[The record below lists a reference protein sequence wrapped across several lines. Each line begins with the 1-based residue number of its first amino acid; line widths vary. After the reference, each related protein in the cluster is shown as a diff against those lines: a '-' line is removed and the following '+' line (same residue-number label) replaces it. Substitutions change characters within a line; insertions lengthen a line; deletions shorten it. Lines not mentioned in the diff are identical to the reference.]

1 VWIVNCIASLRYLS
15 VKDKLKLGETYIFFL
30 KKKNRKEKGK
40 GSHAR
45 STLFLFLSH
54 IAPHP
59 VFHFLVSHSLS
70 LAPHRTAPPSLHR
83 RLSPT
88 RRHNPPYH
96 TVRDCLCC
104 TLFSGI
110 NHKPL
115 SSQICVESCCCCL
128 CEWKPLSLLY
138 LYSVVIYL
146 IMWKIVNL
154 VMNIIL
160 ILLLGWVRMLLLEVR
175 FVVCVNLLL

>member
-1 VWIVNCIASLRYLS
+1 VWIVNCIASLRCLS

-70 LAPHRTAPPSLHR
+70 RAAPYRTTLPPPSTVADSPSQPSVPHRA
-83 RLSPT
+83 
-88 RRHNPPYH
+88 
-96 TVRDCLCC
+96 
-104 TLFSGI
+104 
-110 NHKPL
+110 
-115 SSQICVESCCCCL
+115 
-128 CEWKPLSLLY
+128 WLSLLY
-138 LYSVVIYL
+138 SIFRYQSQT
-146 IMWKIVNL
+146 L
-154 VMNIIL
+154 VFSDL
-160 ILLLGWVRMLLLEVR
+160 CWILLLL
-175 FVVCVNLLL
+175 FVWMETPVSVVLVLCCNLFDYVENCEPGDEHNTDIVIRLIKDVAIGSEICCLC